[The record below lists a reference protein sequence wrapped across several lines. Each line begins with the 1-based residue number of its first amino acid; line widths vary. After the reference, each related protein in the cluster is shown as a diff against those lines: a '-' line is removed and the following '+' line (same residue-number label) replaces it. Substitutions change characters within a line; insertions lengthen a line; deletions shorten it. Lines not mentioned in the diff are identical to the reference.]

1 MDQLEIQAYFVCICP
16 LITILALCQQVIFK
30 WEQVKIEIYWCTW
43 QVEFNCSITSR
54 INGGLKAINWHSN
67 ILLPLYFYLQMLWE
81 YKRKFA
87 KDQKFEKT
95 VQDRFCVADL
105 KRVIVDS
112 DNVSKLVPPRI
123 IIIKIITC
131 NC

>member
-1 MDQLEIQAYFVCICP
+1 
-16 LITILALCQQVIFK
+16 
-30 WEQVKIEIYWCTW
+30 
-43 QVEFNCSITSR
+43 
-54 INGGLKAINWHSN
+54 
-67 ILLPLYFYLQMLWE
+67 MLWE

-105 KRVIVDS
+105 NLVIVDS